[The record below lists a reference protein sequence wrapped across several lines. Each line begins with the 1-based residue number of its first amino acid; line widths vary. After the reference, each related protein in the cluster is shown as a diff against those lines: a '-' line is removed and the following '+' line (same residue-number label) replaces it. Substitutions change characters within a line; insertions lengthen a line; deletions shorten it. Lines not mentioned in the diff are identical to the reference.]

1 MSEQQQD
8 DIPLSFDEW
17 ADLSAR
23 MLKLDPQARED
34 LLEEYELRDAWG
46 RCDLHYGT
54 LIATDLRA
62 GRMDRAQAY
71 AARFTSDKI
80 EVRR

>member
-1 MSEQQQD
+1 MSEPQQEN

-23 MLKLDPQARED
+23 MLKLDREAREE
-34 LLEEYELRDAWG
+34 LLEEHDLLDAWG

-54 LIATDLRA
+54 MMANDLRA
-62 GRMDRAQAY
+62 GRMERAQSY
-71 AARFTSDKI
+71 AARFTSK
-80 EVRR
+80 EGR